1 MEHKI
6 RIKIRELKSVGEEDL
21 LLINGENKDRDIAI
35 QTLNVEF
42 PSLSLGDE
50 LEITIKK
57 V

>member
-21 LLINGENKDRDIAI
+21 LLINGENKDRGIAI